1 MIKKSLTLIFAGLYL
16 LVITASANTLGAGNA
31 DIAADIY
38 EVTHP
43 KYEEGSSISK
53 SGRALH
59 GRGNPVCEDDL
70 PTLSV
75 GKENLI
81 KTKVEWDRFVKE
93 NPFFVVSISD
103 SKCPLCCRAEP
114 LLRDIER
121 AIKDKAI
128 FSYPEKNVKKKKI
141 VRKEIKIARIDL

>member
-1 MIKKSLTLIFAGLYL
+1 MIKKSLTFVIAVLFLLDTALAG
-16 LVITASANTLGAGNA
+16 IELGAGNA
-31 DIAADIY
+31 EVADIY

-43 KYEEGSSISK
+43 KYVEGSSISK
-53 SGRALH
+53 SGRCLH
-59 GRGNPVCEDDL
+59 GRGNPVCDDNL

-103 SKCPLCCRAEP
+103 SKCALCCRAEP
-114 LLRDIER
+114 LMESLER
-121 AIKDKAI
+121 ATKDKAI

-141 VRKEIKIARIDL
+141 VRKEIKIARIDM

>member
-16 LVITASANTLGAGNA
+16 LESASADTGLGAGNA
-31 DIAADIY
+31 EIATDAT
-38 EVTHP
+38 EVVHP
-43 KYEEGSSISK
+43 RYIEGSSISK
-53 SGRALH
+53 SGRSLH
-59 GRGNPVCEDDL
+59 GRGNPVCEANL

-75 GKENLI
+75 GKENLLQ
-81 KTKVEWDRFVKE
+81 TKVEWDRFVKE

-114 LLRDIER
+114 ILESLEN

-141 VRKEIKIARIDL
+141 VRKEIKIARIDM